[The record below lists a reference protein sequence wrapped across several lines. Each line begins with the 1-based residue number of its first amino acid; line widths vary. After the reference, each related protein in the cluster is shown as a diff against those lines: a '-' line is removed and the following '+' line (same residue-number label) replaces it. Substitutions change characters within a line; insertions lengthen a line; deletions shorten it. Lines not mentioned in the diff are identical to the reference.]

1 MTITQLGEIHSSDR
15 HDVLRRRI
23 GAMCHIIRAAAVIW
37 FAWTATQSISHWLTL
52 DAVKNTWGRYLSVDL
67 SALPFSHHMT
77 AFAITLANL
86 TIAAFVVV
94 CLWRL
99 FSHYLRGSI
108 FSLEAVMQMR
118 ALGWT
123 GVAAI
128 AADLVARPLIKAIL
142 TAHLSDSPRFA
153 VWAEPNDMLH
163 LVMALFIVALAH
175 VFKTGV
181 EIAEDNRQFI

>member
-1 MTITQLGEIHSSDR
+1 MTATQQGAAADQAAATQ
-15 HDVLRRRI
+15 RI
-23 GAMCHIIRAAAVIW
+23 GMMCHIIRAAAVIW
-37 FAWTATQSISHWLTL
+37 FAWAAIRSISHWVTL
-52 DAVKNTWGRYLSVDL
+52 GALKNSWGRYLNADL
-67 SALPFSHHMT
+67 SALPFSHHMA

-86 TIAAFVVV
+86 TIAAFVLVFI
-94 CLWRL
+94 WRL
-99 FSHYLRGSI
+99 FGHYLRGSI
-108 FSLEAVMQMR
+108 FSLESVAQMR

-123 GVAAI
+123 GVAAV
-128 AADLVARPLIKAIL
+128 AADLIARPLIKAVL
-142 TAHLSDSPRFA
+142 TAHLPNPPPFA